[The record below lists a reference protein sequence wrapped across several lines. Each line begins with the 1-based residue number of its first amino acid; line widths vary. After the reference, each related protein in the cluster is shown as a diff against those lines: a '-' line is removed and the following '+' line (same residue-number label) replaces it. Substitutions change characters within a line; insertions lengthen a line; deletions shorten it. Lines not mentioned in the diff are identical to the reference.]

1 MTHEGS
7 PSLISVDW
15 SYPLQ
20 REELSLRRWLA
31 GSFVFHIGLVLF
43 ALTLRF
49 TPTIEQPLASYE
61 VSLVSLPSLEKPVPS
76 RSKTKRVSKKPKRA
90 QSRPK
95 PKEETLP
102 PLPTKRAT
110 ERLSESFAGAA
121 QSIVVPDK
129 LTPQPQ
135 AEAPTEFTT
144 SKAPPVALENIKL
157 PSSTPSL
164 TQADRLAPGKP
175 LKVPDNRPK
184 QSTRTAPPPT
194 PKPESKKPSK
204 AKANVKETL
213 KEIKAPPKSP
223 SLTPVKP
230 FAKTRDVD
238 PSPARPDEFT
248 QSLKNKLRSVP
259 VPTRPQRKPQKT
271 APLKKEEPP
280 TTKKRDRLA
289 DSMKEVLQSIN
300 VPKLRDVSKAPTGR
314 REPSRAPIKQD
325 PAPAISKKFRAEID
339 QQLAKLKI
347 PEVAP
352 IESIRTRLQ
361 VQEVQPGDSHSTPS
375 PTTSSRNS
383 KGQNRYLGVVQSKID
398 QQWVAPPVAAN
409 ENNLQVVLTFRILRS
424 GEVSNL
430 RIDRGSGN
438 SYYDSAAK
446 RAVQAADPL
455 PPFPSEIDQSY
466 LDVRY
471 NFTLGEPAS

>member
-7 PSLISVDW
+7 PSLISLDW

-43 ALTLRF
+43 ALTLRL

-76 RSKTKRVSKKPKRA
+76 RSKAKRVSKKPKRA

-102 PLPTKRAT
+102 PLPTKRAA

-129 LTPQPQ
+129 LTPQQ
-135 AEAPTEFTT
+135 QTEAPTEFTT
-144 SKAPPVALENIKL
+144 SKTPPVALEHIKL
-157 PSSTPSL
+157 PSRTPSL
-164 TQADRLAPGKP
+164 TQAERLAPGKP
-175 LKVPDNRPK
+175 LEVPDKRPK
-184 QSTRTAPPPT
+184 RPTLTAPSPT
-194 PKPESKKPSK
+194 PKPASKKPSK
-204 AKANVKETL
+204 AKANVQETL

-230 FAKTRDVD
+230 FAKTQEVD

-248 QSLKNKLRSVP
+248 QSLKNKIRSVP
-259 VPTRPQRKPQKT
+259 VPTRPQRKIRKT
-271 APLKKEEPP
+271 APLKKEDPP

-314 REPSRAPIKQD
+314 RDPAKQD

-361 VQEVQPGDSHSTPS
+361 VQEVEPGDSSSAPS
-375 PTTSSRNS
+375 PSTSSRNS

-398 QQWVAPPVAAN
+398 QQWVAPPVAAD
-409 ENNLQVVLTFRILRS
+409 ENNLQVVLKFRILRS
-424 GEVSNL
+424 GEVTNL
-430 RIDRGSGN
+430 KIDRGSGN

-471 NFTLGEPAS
+471 NFILGEPAS